1 MGAFDL
7 NSAESAAS
15 TGGSLG
21 GPWGAVAGGVL
32 GGFLGSEPTLP
43 RELKNLYRMQ
53 YGLADQMRRFSQ
65 SVPLSDPGEQAALA
79 QERGLLGQEQNQQT
93 GDLQSQLNLNNALPG
108 QIGDFATNLSNQQTG
123 QRMALDSQ
131 HLLNALSTRRQA
143 ILQASNIAGNA
154 AAGVKDYQQPPN
166 FSEIFKNIAQL
177 ATQNKTLGQANQ
189 GDPTNGQAQRDFH
202 MPFAGSTGLNQNI
215 LNQGQAAGL
224 SFGGAGQPVNQSPL
238 FGGSPTFGQPKPYFP
253 PQLGA
258 PGQAPSTQFDPR
270 MLFNS

>member
-166 FSEIFKNIAQL
+166 FSEIFGNIAKL
-177 ATQNKTLGQANQ
+177 ATQNSTMNKANQ
-189 GDPTNGQAQRDFH
+189 KQGQGQD
-202 MPFAGSTGLNQNI
+202 TGYQPYSGATGMNQN
-215 LNQGQAAGL
+215 LLA
-224 SFGGAGQPVNQSPL
+224 S
-238 FGGSPTFGQPKPYFP
+238 
-253 PQLGA
+253 
-258 PGQAPSTQFDPR
+258 GQAPAVSFGRPDLPGGGVAPGASFGANPGFNGSYQAPSASIGLGTPGQFDPR
-270 MLFNS
+270 VLFGGF